1 MVVIKS
7 LDGDD
12 DVNDNNN
19 PTTIAVELEQAWETL
34 LETVATRNLSS

>member
-19 PTTIAVELEQAWETL
+19 PTTMIAVEQAWETFL
-34 LETVATRNLSS
+34 GTVMNLSS